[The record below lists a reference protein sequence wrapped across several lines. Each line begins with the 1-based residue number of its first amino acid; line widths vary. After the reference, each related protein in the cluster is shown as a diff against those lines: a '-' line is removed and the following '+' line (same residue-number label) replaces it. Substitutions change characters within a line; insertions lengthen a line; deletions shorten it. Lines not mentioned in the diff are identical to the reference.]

1 MIPQFK
7 EWQQSSGNWT
17 CAFVDKF
24 SPDLDNYVLP
34 ARAMG
39 MDLPTFASFV
49 VKRFQPDV
57 VYYENVLGFGWKSQA
72 KMREYKNFINKI
84 FREKKFYI

>member
-1 MIPQFK
+1 MIPQLK
-7 EWQQSSGNWT
+7 EWQQASGTWT

-24 SPDLDNYVLP
+24 SPDIDNYVLP

-57 VYYENVLGFGWKSQA
+57 VYYENVLGFAWKSQA
-72 KMREYKNFINKI
+72 KMREYKNFMNNI
-84 FREKKFYI
+84 FRKQNFVI